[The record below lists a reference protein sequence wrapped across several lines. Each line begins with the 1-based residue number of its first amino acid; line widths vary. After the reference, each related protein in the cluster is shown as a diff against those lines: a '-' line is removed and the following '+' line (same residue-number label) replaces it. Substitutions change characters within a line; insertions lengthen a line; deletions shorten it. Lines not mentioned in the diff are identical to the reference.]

1 MEAEPEIS
9 LSRRFTH
16 PPRLGQDR
24 AFSRGRAETHL
35 FPVAQKKPLDPL
47 VKTALSLSL
56 GLILITII
64 GMILTAPDRSIPP
77 YSVMAQVGEKVTVSV
92 PPNTTDA
99 QIEAL
104 LFRFRAAL
112 ENDRDGFGRLKIK
125 PTTPNDPG
133 GLYQRVTIY
142 VLDNP
147 GLAEESVLRDYL
159 AGDSAARGAFKRSVR
174 GIYRLTPGIEIGV
187 LGYAREDAPLPGTA
201 QDEANRPR
209 ILFQKQRGTN

>member
-1 MEAEPEIS
+1 MEAEPDIAPS
-9 LSRRFTH
+9 H
-16 PPRLGQDR
+16 PRH
-24 AFSRGRAETHL
+24 AEKRL

-77 YSVMAQVGEKVTVSV
+77 YSVMAQMGEKVTVSV

-104 LFRFRAAL
+104 LFRFQAAL
-112 ENDRDGFGRLKIK
+112 ESDRDGFGRLKIK

-133 GLYQRVTIY
+133 GHYQRVTIY
-142 VLDNP
+142 VLDDP

-159 AGDSAARGAFKRSVR
+159 AGDPGARGAFKRSVR

-187 LGYAREDAPLPGTA
+187 LGYAGEDVYFTRPPQARRDAPLPDAA